1 MGKTLIA
8 SLLLLTLIAPAPP
21 ARAFEVDQDLMALV
35 AMPLAVAAVSQVT
48 DVPVNDLMDVVALLN
63 QAEVPPAQFVEVV
76 RYVPVA
82 LVVEPEPQQP
92 TFVEIIRQREQAGV
106 TGMDLVTFIE
116 RRLSGY
122 GLPALDLTVTQ
133 PRQIDYVTFVEQPEY
148 VPPVV
153 RTRIAEV
160 RRTSIL
166 PSSAPVEL
174 RADNDRTHPH
184 GGPPGQ
190 VKKTLGLQTGAE
202 VVHGS
207 VARREARHKEHHP
220 AAAAPH
226 AKMVETHHEK
236 GNRGAAK
243 RPKAIERQDNF
254 VSRPAAQPQVQRA
267 PQPKAHGNG
276 KGPGGAK
283 GHGAGN
289 AGGHGGGHGKG
300 KG

>member
-1 MGKTLIA
+1 MGKTLIV
-8 SLLLLTLIAPAPP
+8 SLLLLTLVAPAPR
-21 ARAFEVDQDLMALV
+21 AAAFEVDQDLMALV
-35 AMPLAVAAVSQVT
+35 AMPLAVAAVSQVA

-82 LVVEPEPQQP
+82 LVVEPGPQQP
-92 TFVEIIRQREQAGV
+92 AFVEVIRQREQAGV
-106 TGMDLVTFIE
+106 TGTDLVTFIE

-122 GLPALDLTVTQ
+122 GLPTLDLTFTQ
-133 PRQIDYVTFVEQPEY
+133 PRQINYVTYVEQPEF

-160 RRTSIL
+160 RRR
-166 PSSAPVEL
+166 PVAPVEF
-174 RADNDRTHPH
+174 RAGNEGGHPH

-190 VKKTLGLQTGAE
+190 LKKTLGLQTGAE

-207 VARREARHKEHHP
+207 VARHEAKRDERHV
-220 AAAAPH
+220 AAAPH
-226 AKMVETHHEK
+226 AKIVEAHHGK
-236 GNRGAAK
+236 SHRGAAK

-254 VSRPAAQPQVQRA
+254 VRQPAPQPQVRVA
-267 PQPKAHGNG
+267 PPPKAHG
-276 KGPGGAK
+276 KGQGGAK
-283 GHGAGN
+283 GHGGGN
-289 AGGHGGGHGKG
+289 AHGGGHGKG